1 MIVALGLPL
10 NVAVIILGWILLM
23 LLSVF
28 IALGP
33 TPPTMALTEFFQAD
47 TVARVH
53 PLPVWWYLISS
64 VCAYRCSCMQ
74 IMSILCSTADAVSSG
89 SWPILFRVLTLN
101 VAICIICL
109 HFSSFCLSLSSVA
122 DFSNTE
128 ARAPTSAGRAPF
140 FTRAKS
146 DAVYVCGLS
155 VGHSYLSMAVFILIY
170 RSHSYRWAA
179 VVLRSNWQSWTLSCR
194 VHTSIMLLPMCTW
207 KKKAKKKKKRGAS
220 FSFNFNLVKVQL
232 TMNAQ
237 IYHNMNAQIIYH
249 NMNAQIY
256 HNIPPPRRFPI
267 AWLLIF
273 CWTGAMNV
281 KLLILPNMRME
292 TF

>member
-10 NVAVIILGWILLM
+10 NVAVIILGWILSM

-33 TPPTMALTEFFQAD
+33 ISIPTPPTVALTEFFQAD
-47 TVARVH
+47 TVASVH
-53 PLPVWWYLISS
+53 SLPVWWYLISS
-64 VCAYRCSCMQ
+64 VCVYRCSCMQ
-74 IMSILCSTADAVSSG
+74 IMSILCSMADAISSG

-101 VAICIICL
+101 VAICIVCL

-128 ARAPTSAGRAPF
+128 ARAPTL

-155 VGHSYLSMAVFILIY
+155 VGHGYFSMAVFILIY

-179 VVLRSNWQSWTLSCR
+179 VVPRSNLQSWALSCR
-194 VHTSIMLLPMCTW
+194 VPTSIMLLPMCTW
-207 KKKAKKKKKRGAS
+207 KKKQKKTTTTKKAKTKPTKKQNKKKTTKQNRGTSLS
-220 FSFNFNLVKVQL
+220 FKF
-232 TMNAQ
+232 
-237 IYHNMNAQIIYH
+237 
-249 NMNAQIY
+249 
-256 HNIPPPRRFPI
+256 
-267 AWLLIF
+267 
-273 CWTGAMNV
+273 
-281 KLLILPNMRME
+281 
-292 TF
+292 